1 MPGHQVRPEQF
12 AMVAE
17 VLGKPME
24 KQEHFKHLIINIHVS
39 TMCRHALELA
49 LNLCAYV
56 NVPRKGNTDICD
68 RFQTYTYVPLF

>member
-1 MPGHQVRPEQF
+1 
-12 AMVAE
+12 MVAE
-17 VLGKPME
+17 VLRRPVE
-24 KQEHFKHLIINIHVS
+24 TQEHFKCLIINIHVS
-39 TMCRHALELA
+39 RMRRHALELA